1 MLPLMTVFNQ
11 EGVAAWFYW
20 VPALAQVTLMGQVLK
35 GEVLAM
41 PEVAASV
48 ASSVLLCVVA
58 LWLVS
63 RLLRAA
69 ALK

>member
-1 MLPLMTVFNQ
+1 
-11 EGVAAWFYW
+11 
-20 VPALAQVTLMGQVLK
+20 MGRVLK
-35 GEVLAM
+35 GELIAA

-58 LWLVS
+58 LVLVS